1 MNGILSA
8 RRLAGVLLFAFVAVS
23 AAYSDNAFKLR
34 SRFPPP
40 ATRLVQGAGPAGPT
54 ASVEPGV
61 GATQGEV
68 RRSQPWWQ
76 EVTRV
81 SGSGSTT
88 RIVDIASH
96 AIQWR
101 VNWRCERGDFAIQ
114 PQTASGSNSG
124 HLLADAADCPE
135 QGQGYSIQTGSLRL
149 AISATGPWRATI
161 EQQVDV
167 PLIEPPARGMSPA
180 NLVARGTFYNV
191 DRSGEGTIKIY
202 RLARAR
208 LIARL
213 EDFYVTPNVD
223 LEIRLSALPRP
234 KNTREVAK
242 APFEDVV
249 FLKATVGSMNY
260 DFPFAIDLSRFRSV
274 VIWCEPLSQA
284 YSAATLKF

>member
-1 MNGILSA
+1 MNGILA
-8 RRLAGVLLFAFVAVS
+8 PRRLLGLLLFAFVAVS

-40 ATRLVQGAGPAGPT
+40 ATRVVQGAGPAGPT
-54 ASVEPGV
+54 ASAEPGV
-61 GATQGEV
+61 AATGGEV

-76 EVTRV
+76 HVSTV
-81 SGSGSTT
+81 SGVGSTT
-88 RIVDIASH
+88 RIVNIASH

-101 VNWRCERGDFAIQ
+101 VNWRCERGEFAIQ
-114 PQTASGSNSG
+114 PETTSGSKIG
-124 HLLADAADCPE
+124 HLLAETADCP
-135 QGQGYSIQTGSLRL
+135 QQDQGYSIQTGSLRL

-180 NLVARGTFYNV
+180 NLIARGRFYGV

-202 RLARAR
+202 RLPQGR
-208 LIARL
+208 LTARL

-234 KNTREVAK
+234 RNTKEVAN

-260 DFPFAIDLSRFRSV
+260 DFPSAVDLSRFRSV